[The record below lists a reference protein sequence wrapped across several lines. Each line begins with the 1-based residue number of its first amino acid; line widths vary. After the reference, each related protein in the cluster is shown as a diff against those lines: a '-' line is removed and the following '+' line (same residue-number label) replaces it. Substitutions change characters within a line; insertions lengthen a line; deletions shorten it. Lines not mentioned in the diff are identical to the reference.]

1 LQYESDTQEKVL
13 TMHEELWAGV
23 ELKIQ
28 NAEFF
33 LEQMGK
39 ALLPP
44 DRTPMNIALESTGA
58 IIETRWQRSFYANL
72 DAFLA
77 MVRSVPE
84 IIQACFGADL
94 GSREMKAWFNRLTPA
109 EQTRRKN
116 FAAQFKTV
124 HDTFRALTLS
134 NARNITL
141 HRTGVA
147 PVEVNITGRFGVS
160 HIGTPIKHVP
170 TSESAH
176 IIAGDD
182 PALQWAATLPPDPL
196 QPTWTDFNI
205 DGKPL
210 FPECQAYLQEARN
223 LVAQARSISQ
233 NIHGNNTLTP
243 PS

>member
-1 LQYESDTQEKVL
+1 
-13 TMHEELWAGV
+13 MHEELWAGV

-84 IIQACFGADL
+84 IIQACFGADR
-94 GSREMKAWFNRLTPA
+94 GSREMKAWFNGLTSA

-160 HIGTPIKHVP
+160 HIGTPTKQVP

-182 PALQWAATLPPDPL
+182 SGLQWAATLPPDTV
-196 QPTWTDFNI
+196 QPTWTDFKI
-205 DGKPL
+205 DGKSL
-210 FPECQAYLQEARN
+210 LPECRTYLQAARN
-223 LVAQARSISQ
+223 LVAQARSMSQ
-233 NIHGNNTLTP
+233 HIHANNTLTP
-243 PS
+243 PPS